1 VTMQKTESKRIGKAN
16 TLKMTLQTIS
26 RADEKSSELSTVAVD
41 LEMVEEAMPVTL
53 ILIEEVTNL
62 STEDEAEADNP
73 DMRGIMK
80 ILMSVPPPIL
90 LKRNGSSSKRKNRKI
105 LMNLLRNRENLKP
118 PAKKSILHKIL

>member
-1 VTMQKTESKRIGKAN
+1 
-16 TLKMTLQTIS
+16 LKMTLQTIS

-80 ILMSVPPPIL
+80 ILMSVPPPI
-90 LKRNGSSSKRKNRKI
+90 
-105 LMNLLRNRENLKP
+105 
-118 PAKKSILHKIL
+118 

>member
-41 LEMVEEAMPVTL
+41 LEMVEEAMPATL

-62 STEDEAEADNP
+62 STEAEADNP

-80 ILMSVPPPIL
+80 ILMSVPPPI
-90 LKRNGSSSKRKNRKI
+90 
-105 LMNLLRNRENLKP
+105 
-118 PAKKSILHKIL
+118 

>member
-53 ILIEEVTNL
+53 ILIEEETNL
-62 STEDEAEADNP
+62 STEAEADNP

-80 ILMSVPPPIL
+80 ILMSVPPPI
-90 LKRNGSSSKRKNRKI
+90 
-105 LMNLLRNRENLKP
+105 
-118 PAKKSILHKIL
+118 

>member
-1 VTMQKTESKRIGKAN
+1 
-16 TLKMTLQTIS
+16 LKMTLQTIS

-62 STEDEAEADNP
+62 STEDEAEADNS

-80 ILMSVPPPIL
+80 ILMSVPPPI
-90 LKRNGSSSKRKNRKI
+90 
-105 LMNLLRNRENLKP
+105 
-118 PAKKSILHKIL
+118 

>member
-80 ILMSVPPPIL
+80 ILMSVPPPI
-90 LKRNGSSSKRKNRKI
+90 
-105 LMNLLRNRENLKP
+105 
-118 PAKKSILHKIL
+118 

>member
-1 VTMQKTESKRIGKAN
+1 MTMQKTESKRIGKAN

-62 STEDEAEADNP
+62 STEAEADNP

-80 ILMSVPPPIL
+80 ILMNVPPPI
-90 LKRNGSSSKRKNRKI
+90 
-105 LMNLLRNRENLKP
+105 
-118 PAKKSILHKIL
+118 

>member
-62 STEDEAEADNP
+62 STEAEAEADNT

-80 ILMSVPPPIL
+80 ILMSVPPPI
-90 LKRNGSSSKRKNRKI
+90 
-105 LMNLLRNRENLKP
+105 
-118 PAKKSILHKIL
+118 

>member
-26 RADEKSSELSTVAVD
+26 RADEKSSELSTMAVD
-41 LEMVEEAMPVTL
+41 LEMVEEAMPVIL

-62 STEDEAEADNP
+62 STEAEADNP

>member
-41 LEMVEEAMPVTL
+41 LEMVEEAMPVIL

-80 ILMSVPPPIL
+80 ILMSVPPPI
-90 LKRNGSSSKRKNRKI
+90 
-105 LMNLLRNRENLKP
+105 
-118 PAKKSILHKIL
+118 

>member
-1 VTMQKTESKRIGKAN
+1 MTMQKTESKRIGKAN

-62 STEDEAEADNP
+62 STEAEADNP

-80 ILMSVPPPIL
+80 ILMSVPPPI
-90 LKRNGSSSKRKNRKI
+90 
-105 LMNLLRNRENLKP
+105 
-118 PAKKSILHKIL
+118 

>member
-1 VTMQKTESKRIGKAN
+1 
-16 TLKMTLQTIS
+16 
-26 RADEKSSELSTVAVD
+26 VAVD

-80 ILMSVPPPIL
+80 ILMSVPPPI
-90 LKRNGSSSKRKNRKI
+90 
-105 LMNLLRNRENLKP
+105 
-118 PAKKSILHKIL
+118 

>member
-26 RADEKSSELSTVAVD
+26 RADEKLSELSTVAVD

-62 STEDEAEADNP
+62 STEAEADNP

-80 ILMSVPPPIL
+80 ILMSVPPPI
-90 LKRNGSSSKRKNRKI
+90 
-105 LMNLLRNRENLKP
+105 
-118 PAKKSILHKIL
+118 